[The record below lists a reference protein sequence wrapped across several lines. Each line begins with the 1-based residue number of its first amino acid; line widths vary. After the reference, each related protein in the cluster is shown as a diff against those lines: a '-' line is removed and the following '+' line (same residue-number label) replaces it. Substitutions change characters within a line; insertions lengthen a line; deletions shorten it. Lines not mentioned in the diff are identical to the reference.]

1 MGTEH
6 NLPALRP
13 VEILPFRQ
21 PDGEVYFALHDP
33 AQLAPRP
40 IAVSVAGYFVLA
52 HLDGEHSPADIRDA
66 FRRHTGMQLPE
77 QEIAKLLSVLDE
89 GLFIRGELAMRAL
102 AARRAAY
109 QMAPARDN
117 RDRYPNG
124 AVLRREIGKL
134 LAPGAKTA
142 VGEVRGLVAPHLDYA
157 RGAPC
162 YADAYATLAAAPP
175 ADRFVILGTNH
186 AGEST
191 SAVATTK
198 DFVTPLGVAPT
209 DRDFIRRLEQRA
221 GRPICVSEHDH
232 LHEHSVELQ
241 VHILQAIMDGSA
253 FQIVPVLCPDICGP
267 TGSLPADGDGPDLRD
282 FALALG
288 ELVADSDERTV
299 IIAAADLSHVGQRFG
314 DPDPTTPEFL
324 EQVARYDRGLLALLE
339 LRDVGAF
346 VAKLRVSGNLTRI
359 CSSGCLMALL
369 LALPERPFCVLGY
382 HQAVDM
388 AAETHVTC
396 AAAVVS

>member
-1 MGTEH
+1 
-6 NLPALRP
+6 
-13 VEILPFRQ
+13 
-21 PDGEVYFALHDP
+21 
-33 AQLAPRP
+33 
-40 IAVSVAGYFVLA
+40 
-52 HLDGEHSPADIRDA
+52 
-66 FRRHTGMQLPE
+66 
-77 QEIAKLLSVLDE
+77 
-89 GLFIRGELAMRAL
+89 
-102 AARRAAY
+102 
-109 QMAPARDN
+109 
-117 RDRYPNG
+117 
-124 AVLRREIGKL
+124 
-134 LAPGAKTA
+134 
-142 VGEVRGLVAPHLDYA
+142 
-157 RGAPC
+157 
-162 YADAYATLAAAPP
+162 
-175 ADRFVILGTNH
+175 
-186 AGEST
+186 
-191 SAVATTK
+191 
-198 DFVTPLGVAPT
+198 
-209 DRDFIRRLEQRA
+209 
-221 GRPICVSEHDH
+221 
-232 LHEHSVELQ
+232 
-241 VHILQAIMDGSA
+241 MDGSA